1 MKARIVRIGN
11 SQGIR
16 IPKPLLEE
24 AGLPD
29 EVELEVEG
37 DCLVVRAAGRPRSFP
52 ATLALPEASGTS
64 GGPGM
69 PSMVAEPM
77 AFRREDEGRHLSRL
91 LDRALAGEEVVVTRS
106 GRPVAK
112 LIPLPREPRRP
123 GRLAGKLTIAPDFD
137 APLPEGLA
145 AAFRGE
151 GEGEKEGEAE

>member
-16 IPKPLLEE
+16 IPKPLLEA
-24 AGLPD
+24 AGLPE

-37 DCLVVRAAGRPRSFP
+37 DCLVVRAAGRPRAFP
-52 ATLALPEASGTS
+52 ATLALPEE
-64 GGPGM
+64 GGLPG

-77 AFRREDEGRHLSRL
+77 AIRRDDEGRHLSRL

-112 LIPLPREPRRP
+112 LVPLPREPRRP
-123 GRLAGKLTIAPDFD
+123 GRLAGKLVIAPDFD

-145 AAFRGE
+145 AAFRGDAGDP
-151 GEGEKEGEAE
+151 GEEN

>member
-52 ATLALPEASGTS
+52 ATLALPEASGE
-64 GGPGM
+64 PGM
-69 PSMVAEPM
+69 PSLVAEPM

-112 LIPLPREPRRP
+112 LVPLPREPRRP

-137 APLPEGLA
+137 APLPESLA

-151 GEGEKEGEAE
+151 GERAGEAE

>member
-37 DCLVVRAAGRPRSFP
+37 DCLVVRAAGRPRAFP
-52 ATLALPEASGTS
+52 ATLAVSEE
-64 GGPGM
+64 GGMPGM
-69 PSMVAEPM
+69 IAEPM

-112 LIPLPREPRRP
+112 LVPLPREPRRP

-137 APLPEGLA
+137 APLPESLA

-151 GEGEKEGEAE
+151 GEREGQAG